1 MQNFSPW
8 SAWRVTCMTVL
19 YHEFCH
25 RVRFF
30 GTKRAHTFLCS
41 SWPWTVLYAPLSETP
56 CSLRF
61 MHYVL
66 SDTYICTTQSRT
78 FRGVWIAAV
87 NICLLLSNAV
97 NHTKTVY
104 VTLHVIQHTSPKTG
118 HEFPPVRKPSHE
130 KRSRI
135 PLCTSIYDH
144 VSSWPAVLTD
154 LQRNDSLAA
163 PSRGRTTIQRTDIYM
178 PVKWWNPLSG
188 KAVTWGTILPY
199 F

>member
-8 SAWRVTCMTVL
+8 SAWRVTRTTVL

-66 SDTYICTTQSRT
+66 SDTYICTTQSPVADVPGRLD
-78 FRGVWIAAV
+78 RCCRQHLSAV
-87 NICLLLSNAV
+87 I
-97 NHTKTVY
+97 
-104 VTLHVIQHTSPKTG
+104 
-118 HEFPPVRKPSHE
+118 
-130 KRSRI
+130 KRSEPYQNCVRNSTRDPTHFPKDWPWI
-135 PLCTSIYDH
+135 PTSAKTITWKTKSDPTMH
-144 VSSWPAVLTD
+144 FDIW
-154 LQRNDSLAA
+154 
-163 PSRGRTTIQRTDIYM
+163 SR
-178 PVKWWNPLSG
+178 
-188 KAVTWGTILPY
+188 